1 MIRRVRTA
9 GCCVLVAAAM
19 LAGCHRQ
26 TDEERAAAAAG
37 PVKVDTADNAPLNGV
52 SDEQL
57 KAQAQ
62 ALTPEQAAA
71 QGMAQDSIHVED
83 LGGQDST
90 PAGTARN
97 DTVARTAATA
107 KSTPGHPAAPAVRP

>member
-1 MIRRVRTA
+1 
-9 GCCVLVAAAM
+9 VLLAAAV

-26 TDEERAAAAAG
+26 TEEERAAAAAG

-71 QGMAQDSIHVED
+71 AGMAQDSIHVED
-83 LGGQDST
+83 LGDQDST
-90 PAGTARN
+90 PAGAAKR
-97 DTVARTAATA
+97 DTAARAATPA
-107 KSTPGHPAAPAVRP
+107 KSTAGHTAAPAAKP